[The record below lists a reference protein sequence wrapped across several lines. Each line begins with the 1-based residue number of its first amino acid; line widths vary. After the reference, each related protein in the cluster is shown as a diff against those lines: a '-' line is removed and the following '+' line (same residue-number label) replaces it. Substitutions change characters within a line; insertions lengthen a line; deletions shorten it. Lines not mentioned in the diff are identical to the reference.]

1 MERVEE
7 NIGKRI
13 YPKQTP
19 KVILAKKY
27 IKLIK
32 EKKIIIIK
40 KKDEKYE

>member
-1 MERVEE
+1 MEGNEE
-7 NIGKRI
+7 NIGKRL

-19 KVILAKKY
+19 EVILAKKY

-40 KKDEKYE
+40 KNEKYE